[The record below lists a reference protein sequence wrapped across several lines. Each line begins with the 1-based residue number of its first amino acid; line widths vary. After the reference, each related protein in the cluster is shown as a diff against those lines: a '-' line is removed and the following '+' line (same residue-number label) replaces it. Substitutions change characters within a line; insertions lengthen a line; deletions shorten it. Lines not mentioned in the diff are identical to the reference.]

1 MTLRSVSA
9 TQIKQHRSCALQWYL
24 QRVEGWTMPQSAS
37 QALGE
42 AIHKQVEDYLLEGT
56 APTLPSVENAM
67 KKGYVP
73 PTGGA
78 YLVEEPK
85 DYGMRM
91 LCAEVPVK
99 GRIDLLVPPL
109 AGESLV
115 KVVDWKSARSF
126 RYVPE
131 PDVLTRDVQGILY
144 LKYAFENYPFA
155 TTGQFRHVYLL
166 TKGTGSKKLDAEV
179 VDRSFVDAQWAH
191 IEQTV
196 EQIKATATRS
206 LPVVAQTQA
215 NLSHCSAYGGCS
227 FRDRCPAA
235 SKGLIESMFEA
246 DATTGAGAGVTEG
259 IDMTTLAE
267 KLKARRAATQTVT
280 TEVVVAEPPAPV
292 RSETAPKSVVEEPEV
307 KVTEPVVA
315 SIVPPD
321 APSGDLVPEKA
332 EGVLPPERSEGIM
345 ATLARRRVAKA
356 KVQPVEPVVI
366 LPEKDRFLAIA
377 EAAGLVSESVVV
389 TPEPVAAPVRQPDP
403 DVVAA
408 ANTIREKWL
417 AEGEK
422 RPLSLYI
429 DCYPEKAEF
438 DSLHALEDEI
448 AARTPSLLE
457 HLRKTSPKDVPEGA
471 MDLGEVLFGRG
482 YSTLAASFAL
492 KPISG
497 PYTVSTLGPASSK
510 LLEVLLPKALYV
522 VRGRR

>member
-1 MTLRSVSA
+1 
-9 TQIKQHRSCALQWYL
+9 
-24 QRVEGWTMPQSAS
+24 MPQSAS

-42 AIHKQVEDYLLEGT
+42 AIHLEVEQYLLDGK

-91 LCAEVPVK
+91 LAAGVPVK
-99 GRIDLLVPPL
+99 GRIDLLIPP
-109 AGESLV
+109 ASGAHIV
-115 KVVDWKSARSF
+115 KVVDWKSASSF

-155 TTGQFRHVYLL
+155 QLGQFRHVYLL
-166 TKGTGSKKLDAEV
+166 TKGTGSKKVDAEV
-179 VDRSFVDAQWAH
+179 VDRSFVDGQWAH

-196 EQIKATATRS
+196 EEMKATATRP

-215 NLSHCSAYGGCS
+215 NLSHCSNYGGCS

-246 DATTGAGAGVTEG
+246 EEQTSAPGEGVT
-259 IDMTTLAE
+259 MSTLAE
-267 KLKARRAATQTVT
+267 KLRQRKLATQSPAPEAPIEAAPVVVP
-280 TEVVVAEPPAPV
+280 EPVVVVAEPSAPV
-292 RSETAPKSVVEEPEV
+292 LSETAPPVVEAP
-307 KVTEPVVA
+307 PVVA
-315 SIVPPD
+315 TIIPPD
-321 APSGDLVPEKA
+321 APGGEKVPEKA
-332 EGVLPPERSEGIM
+332 EGIM
-345 ATLARRRVAKA
+345 ATLAKRRSSKTETPVKA
-356 KVQPVEPVVI
+356 AVVVEEPVVTPPAKVEYVEPSI
-366 LPEKDRFLAIA
+366 ERQTAVVEAIEKIA
-377 EAAGLVSESVVV
+377 EIVKEQQAAE
-389 TPEPVAAPVRQPDP
+389 
-403 DVVAA
+403 
-408 ANTIREKWL
+408 
-417 AEGEK
+417 
-422 RPLSLYI
+422 LSLYV

-438 DSLHALEDEI
+438 DTLRALEDEI

-457 HLRKTSPKDVPEGA
+457 HLRKTSPKDVPEGT

-482 YSTLAASFAL
+482 YSTLSASFAL
-492 KPISG
+492 RPITG
-497 PYTVSTLGPASSK
+497 AWTVSTLGPASSK
-510 LLEVLLPKALYV
+510 VLEVLLPKATFV

>member
-24 QRVEGWTMPQSAS
+24 QRVEGWQMPQSLS

-42 AIHKQVEDYLLEGT
+42 AIHLQVEQYLLDGKQ
-56 APTLPSVENAM
+56 PDLPSVENAI
-67 KKGYVP
+67 KKGLVP

-85 DYGMRM
+85 DYAMRI
-91 LCAEVPVK
+91 LAADVPVK
-99 GRIDLLVPPL
+99 GRIDLLVPPA

-115 KVVDWKSARSF
+115 KVVDWKSASSF

-131 PDVLTRDVQGILY
+131 PDTLTRDVQGVLY
-144 LKYAFENYPFA
+144 LRYAFENYPFA

-166 TKGTGSKKLDAEV
+166 TKGTGSKKVDAEV
-179 VDRSFVDAQWAH
+179 VDRAFIDAQWKH
-191 IEQTV
+191 IEATV
-196 EQIKATATRS
+196 EGMKATATRP

-235 SKGLIESMFEA
+235 SKGLVASLIEAERQGS
-246 DATTGAGAGVTEG
+246 VVSEG
-259 IDMTTLAE
+259 ITMSTLAE
-267 KLKARRAATQTVT
+267 KLRLRREATQSTST
-280 TEVVVAEPPAPV
+280 PVVV
-292 RSETAPKSVVEEPEV
+292 
-307 KVTEPVVA
+307 EPVVEPVVVIEPVLA
-315 SIVPPD
+315 VSIVPPD
-321 APSGDLVPEKA
+321 APGGDLV
-332 EGVLPPERSEGIM
+332 PERSEGIM
-345 ATLARRRVAKA
+345 ATLAKRRVAKA
-356 KVQPVEPVVI
+356 KAVEPVVV

-377 EAAGLVSESVVV
+377 EAAGLVV
-389 TPEPVAAPVRQPDP
+389 EPVVDAPVRQPDP

-408 ANTIREKWL
+408 ANTIREKWI

-422 RPLSLYI
+422 RPLSLYV
-429 DCYPEKAEF
+429 DCYPERGA
-438 DSLHALEDEI
+438 DNVQPLEDEI

-457 HLRKTSPKDVPEGA
+457 HLRKTSPKDVPEGTV
-471 MDLGEVLFGRG
+471 DLGEVLFGRG
-482 YSTLAASFAL
+482 YSTLSASFVV

-497 PYTVSTLGPASSK
+497 PWTVSTLGPASSK
-510 LLEVLLPKALYV
+510 VLEVLLPKATFV